1 MCSERS
7 NSITDGEL
15 PIQPKDIRQYIY
27 YIIKWF
33 ALNKI
38 QLRSKNI
45 KKSKPM
51 RTNTIRRTA
60 ESCRKFFVILIE
72 GRVYL
77 YVVNEATPLQM
88 VNCL

>member
-38 QLRSKNI
+38 QLRSENI
-45 KKSKPM
+45 K
-51 RTNTIRRTA
+51 IR
-60 ESCRKFFVILIE
+60 S
-72 GRVYL
+72 
-77 YVVNEATPLQM
+77 Q
-88 VNCL
+88 